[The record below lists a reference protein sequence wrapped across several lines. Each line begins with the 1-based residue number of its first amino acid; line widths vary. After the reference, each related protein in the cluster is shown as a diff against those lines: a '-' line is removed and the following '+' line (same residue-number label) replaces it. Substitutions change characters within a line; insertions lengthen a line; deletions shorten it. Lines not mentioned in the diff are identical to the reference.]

1 MLQGKLTRKI
11 INLGPI
17 LLLYYL
23 SISEIDTQFE
33 NYFEILSFKSIIIL

>member
-1 MLQGKLTRKI
+1 MSQSTINKKI

-23 SISEIDTQFE
+23 SFSEIDTQFE
-33 NYFEILSFKSIIIL
+33 NYFETK